1 MRTLTCHCEQIF
13 KVDLA
18 ELVNLDSTPDV
29 IGQIADGSF
38 LTCVC
43 PTCGAELHTD
53 LKTRIDWPSKKT
65 SILLI
70 PEIDR
75 LAWLSGA
82 LETDKDVQ
90 ITIGYAELADRIAV
104 LAAGLTPLAVEA
116 IKYHLAVKA
125 RDASPDVRP
134 VILFDKLLDSG
145 DLEFHIHGLKQ
156 NEVALTVIPQS
167 LYRSILDDAM
177 THPENE
183 PYASLTNG
191 AYVSVQNILLEDDAN
206 A

>member
-1 MRTLTCHCEQIF
+1 MRTLTCHCEQTF
-13 KVDLA
+13 KVDLP

-29 IGQIADGSF
+29 IAQIADGSF
-38 LTCVC
+38 LTCIC

-53 LKTRIDWPSKKT
+53 LKTRLDWPSKKT

-82 LETDKDVQ
+82 LETDADVQ
-90 ITIGYAELADRIAV
+90 VTIGFAELADRVAV
-104 LAAGLTPLAVEA
+104 LGAGLSPLAVEA
-116 IKYHLAVKA
+116 IKYHLTVKA

-134 VILFDKLLDSG
+134 IILFDRLRDSG
-145 DLEFHIHGLKQ
+145 DLEFRIHGLKQ

-167 LYRSILDDAM
+167 LYRSILEDASA
-177 THPENE
+177 HPENE

-191 AYVSVQNILLEDDAN
+191 AYISVQNILLEDDPN